1 MHKIDAHHLTTQV
14 ILQEGAGAI
23 LFSTVHSGVDSL
35 AVLLV
40 CASHVPGIRAAG
52 ADKNSDPLFTKVSL
66 LRGYLKTLYLLYCT
80 RPYIY
85 LLKGLATVHIG
96 LIKQEGR
103 SASHL
108 LA

>member
-23 LFSTVHSGVDSL
+23 LFSIVHSGVDSP

-66 LRGYLKTLYLLYCT
+66 LRGYLKTLYCIALD
-80 RPYIY
+80 
-85 LLKGLATVHIG
+85 HIFIC
-96 LIKQEGR
+96 LE
-103 SASHL
+103 A
-108 LA
+108 